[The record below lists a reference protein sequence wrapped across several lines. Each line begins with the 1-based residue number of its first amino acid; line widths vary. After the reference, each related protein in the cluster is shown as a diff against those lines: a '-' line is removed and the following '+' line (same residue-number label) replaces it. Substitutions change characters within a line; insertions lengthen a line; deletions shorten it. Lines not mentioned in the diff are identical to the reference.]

1 MSKKKQKTTVLKNS
15 PAKHKFSGKISL
27 IIPCYNESKR
37 IDNLLNTLKSF
48 DKKWNQPLEI
58 ILVDDGSSDESVK
71 LLDKNFPGQ
80 FSSNVDFHLIPLSKN
95 IGKGGALKA
104 GVEKATG
111 DYVLTL
117 DADMATKPT
126 ALNNWLNQLPGKDFD
141 PNQILIGSREHE
153 DSKVTGQPMR
163 RVAGLIFNFM
173 IQLFTNMNLR
183 DTQCGFKLYP
193 AAIAKQLFASLKT
206 NGWAHDVELLYRA
219 KMEGHRIQSMPIT
232 WTHQNDSKISLVSDS
247 IKMFGQI
254 LMISIALNWNY
265 FIVEPFKKWNAG
277 TGESPIFR
285 FLFLALSIFLLFLMP
300 TISSDYGITGDE
312 LVQKTYGEKVYA
324 YYQTDGEDKSALDYK
339 NLYYY
344 GGLFDYTAAW
354 LNDKFPNAD
363 EYNIRHWLNALFGFI
378 MIFFTGLLAKEI
390 SGSWRVAFIALLFI
404 ALSPRIFG
412 HSMNNPKDIPFAAAY
427 AFTLLYLIRFLK
439 QLPRP
444 GTKTILM
451 LIIGVSAAIN
461 VRVGGILLIAYLGL
475 FTGLSYLFRNDLKP
489 KLRDF
494 PHLAKIVGIGLLVAI
509 GGYFG
514 GLLFWPYGAQ
524 APFKNP
530 LTALSEMSNFS
541 TSIRMLFEGKHL
553 WSDELPWYYI
563 PKYISI
569 CTPIVILIGGLLFL
583 GFVFTKFNTQKRLPL
598 LLLAFAGVFPIAYA
612 VLKQSSLYDGM
623 RHFLFV
629 YPVLVVVAAWGW
641 NQLINFKP
649 LPAFKYGMGVLMA
662 VLLAMPLKA
671 MIDQHPYQYVYFNEL
686 SGGLEH
692 AYTNYEM
699 DYWMNSIK
707 GMCEWLAE
715 NDERLKRGEKV
726 SVITNCS
733 DPAIFYMKKLAP
745 SCKIYYSRYYDRLK
759 KYPADYYMF
768 IPRFVNEGHIDSG
781 VWPPANIV
789 YEEKVNGV
797 TIGAISKRESP
808 VERQAAEAEQ
818 AKNFTEAIRLYNQE
832 LAQRPK
838 NEAALTGLIKT
849 YQQTQDWPN
858 MKATLDKLLPLG
870 DSYNTAHYYYG
881 IYYLNTADPQNAKAS
896 LEKAVD
902 LNYKNSAAHYFL
914 SSIYAQEG
922 NHAKVVDAIT
932 LYDDTGGNIAQAY
945 ASGANS
951 ASKIGER
958 ALALYF
964 QAKKAYFEKDYQGSF
979 SLVKQSLNIDPD
991 FEPAVKLN
999 KVYEDS
1005 QKQN

>member
-1 MSKKKQKTTVLKNS
+1 MSKKKQKASVLKNS
-15 PAKHKFSGKISL
+15 PAKHKFSGKVSL
-27 IIPCYNESKR
+27 VIPCYNESKR
-37 IDNLLNTLKSF
+37 IDNLISTLKSF

-58 ILVDDGSSDESVK
+58 IIVDDGSTDDAVSQLEKK
-71 LLDKNFPGQ
+71 LSGQ
-80 FSSNVDFHLIPLSKN
+80 FSSSTDYQLIPLSKN

-111 DYVLTL
+111 DYILTL
-117 DADMATKPT
+117 DADMATKPSDLT
-126 ALNNWLNQLPGKDFD
+126 KWLRLLPGKDFD
-141 PNQILIGSREHE
+141 ADQILIGSREHK
-153 DSKVTGQPMR
+153 DSKVEGQPMR

-193 AAIAKQLFASLKT
+193 AAIAKQLFGALKT

-219 KMEGHRIQSMPIT
+219 KMEGYAIQSMPIT
-232 WTHQNDSKISLVSDS
+232 WKHQDDSKISLFSDS

-265 FIVEPFKKWNAG
+265 FIVEPFKKFNSAK
-277 TGESPIFR
+277 GESPIFR
-285 FLFLALSIFLLFLMP
+285 FLFLALSLFLLFLMP
-300 TISSDYGITGDE
+300 SISSDYGITGDE

-324 YYQTDGEDKSALDYK
+324 YYETDGKDKSALAYK

-354 LNDKFPNAD
+354 LNKKFPNAD
-363 EYNIRHWLNALFGFI
+363 EYNTRHWLNALFGFI

-427 AFTLLYLIRFLK
+427 AFTLLYLIRFIK

-451 LIIGVSAAIN
+451 LIIGVAASIN

-489 KLRDF
+489 RLKDI
-494 PHLAKIVGIGLLVAI
+494 PHLGKILGIGLLVAF

-514 GLLFWPYGAQ
+514 GLLFWPYGAE

-541 TSIRMLFEGKHL
+541 TSIRMLFEGEHL
-553 WSDELPWYYI
+553 WSDQLPWYYI
-563 PKYISI
+563 PKYISLS
-569 CTPIVILIGGLLFL
+569 TPMVILIGALLFL

-612 VLKQSSLYDGM
+612 VAKHSSLYDGM

-649 LPAFKYGMGVLMA
+649 LPAFKYGMGALMA
-662 VLLAMPLKA
+662 ILLAFPLKA
-671 MIDQHPYQYVYFNEL
+671 MIDQHPYQYIYFNEI
-686 SGGLEH
+686 SGGLQH
-692 AYTNYEM
+692 AQTNYEM

-707 GMCEWLAE
+707 GMCAWLAA

-726 SVITNCS
+726 EIITNCA
-733 DPAIFYMKKLAP
+733 DPAIYYMKQLAP
-745 SCKIYYSRYYDRLK
+745 SAKIYYARYYDRLK
-759 KYPADYYMF
+759 YPGDYYMF
-768 IPRFVNEGHIDSG
+768 IPRFVNEGHIKSG

-789 YEEKVNGV
+789 YEEKLNGV

-808 VERQAAEAEQ
+808 IEKQAGDAEK
-818 AKNFTEAIRLYNQE
+818 AKNFPEAIRLYNQE
-832 LAQRPK
+832 LAIRPK
-838 NEAALTGLIKT
+838 NEIALVGLIKS
-849 YQQTQDWPN
+849 YQQTKDWAN
-858 MKATLDKLLPLG
+858 MKTTIDKLLTLS

-881 IYYLNTADPQNAKAS
+881 IYYLNVGDTQHAKAS
-896 LEKAVD
+896 LEKAVH
-902 LNYKNSAAHYFL
+902 LNYKNAAAHYFL
-914 SSIYAQEG
+914 STIYAQEG
-922 NHAKVVDAIT
+922 NHAKVVEAIT
-932 LYDDTGGNIAQAY
+932 LYDDTGGNLGQAY
-945 ASGANS
+945 AIGAN
-951 ASKIGER
+951 AANALGKK

-979 SLVKQSLNIDPD
+979 SLVKQSLKLDPD

-1005 QKQN
+1005 QK